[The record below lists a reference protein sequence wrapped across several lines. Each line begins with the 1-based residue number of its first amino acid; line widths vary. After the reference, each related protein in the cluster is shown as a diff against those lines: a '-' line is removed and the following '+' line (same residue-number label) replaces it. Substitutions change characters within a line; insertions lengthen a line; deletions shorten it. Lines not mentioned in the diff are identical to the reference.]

1 MADSL
6 DELMGFLAP
15 ILQQAQAS
23 LGGDRISTAVKVAVG
38 FSTIAYHCDRMGE
51 SEIKKQAIELLRE
64 TMKGLHSTPEKS
76 PLEPD
81 ARFGSSNAG
90 PGSPAQ

>member
-1 MADSL
+1 MADI
-6 DELMGFLAP
+6 DAQFGEFL
-15 ILQQAQAS
+15 QAIFGQIQAATGS
-23 LGGDRISTAVKVAVG
+23 DRISTAVKVAVG

-64 TMKGLHSTPEKS
+64 TMKGIHSGEQSGPPSVEGTLP
-76 PLEPD
+76 
-81 ARFGSSNAG
+81 NAG